1 MKAGKDVIERL
12 KKLRTAVE
20 KHRYNYHVLDK
31 EEISSEALDS
41 LKKELV
47 ELEAKYPELYDPN
60 SPSQRIAGEPLKE
73 FNKVPHKVEQ
83 WSFGDAF
90 TEEDMRDFDARVKR
104 FLAQDEIKENPQYVC
119 ELKIDGLKIVL
130 EYKKGELFK
139 VATRGDGKIGE
150 DVTMNVRTIESVP
163 LKLNLPVDII
173 VEGEVWLSK
182 ILFEKLNR
190 EQKNLDK
197 PLYAN
202 PRNVAAGSIRQ
213 LDPKITASRKLDVF
227 IYDVAKYEGSNV
239 PKSQYE
245 ELDLLKKLGF
255 KVNTHAKLCKNI
267 EEVLDFW
274 KKWKNESKKQ
284 DYWIDGVVVKVDDLV
299 MQKSLGYTGKS
310 PRFGIAYKFPAE
322 QVTTVVED
330 IKLQIGRTGV
340 LTPVAHL
347 RPVSVAGSTVSRA
360 TLHNEDE
367 IQRLDVR
374 VGDTVILQK
383 AGDVIPD
390 IVSVLKE
397 LRTGIEKP
405 YKFPTHVPECGGDGS
420 IERIPGEAAWR
431 CVFKNSDIQQK
442 RRLYHFV
449 SKKCFNMDGVGPR
462 QIDLFMEHGLVTSSN
477 DLFTL
482 TKGDLLGLPRFGDK
496 SADNVIESIEK
507 AKKVSLPRFL
517 FSLSIPQVGE
527 ETAEDVS
534 KYFKTLEKIREISA
548 EDLMKINGVGTTVA
562 QSIVD
567 FFKDKDHKI
576 LIEDLLKHVTIK
588 KVESIAGSKL
598 SGKTFV
604 LTGTLETMSRDE
616 AKVKIKNLG
625 GDVTSSVSIK
635 TSYVVAGN
643 DPGSKYDNAI
653 KLGVRVLNEGEF
665 LRLTE

>member
-1 MKAGKDVIERL
+1 MKIDKAIVERL
-12 KKLRTAVE
+12 KKLRDTVE

-47 ELEAKYPELYDPN
+47 ELEAQYPELYDPN
-60 SPSQRIAGEPLKE
+60 SPSQRVAGEPLKG

-90 TEEDMRDFDARVKR
+90 SEEDMKDFDARVKR
-104 FLAQDEIKENPQYVC
+104 FLIQDEIKTGPQYVC

-130 EYKKGELFK
+130 EYKKGELFQ
-139 VATRGDGKIGE
+139 VATRGDGKVGE
-150 DVTMNVRTIESVP
+150 DVTMNVRTIQSVP
-163 LKLNLPVDII
+163 LKLNCPLDII
-173 VEGEVWLSK
+173 VEGEVWMSK
-182 ILFEKLNR
+182 KVFEKLNK
-190 EQKNLDK
+190 EQEKLGK

-227 IYDVAKYEGSNV
+227 IYDVAKYDGKDV

-245 ELDLLKKLGF
+245 ELELLKKLGF
-255 KVNTHAKLCKNI
+255 KVNQYAKLCRNI
-267 EEVLDFW
+267 NEVLDFW
-274 KKWKNESKKQ
+274 KKWKTESKKQ
-284 DYWIDGVVVKVDDLV
+284 DYWIDGIVVKVNDVV

-322 QVTTVVED
+322 QVTTIVED

-397 LRTGIEKP
+397 LRTGKEKP

-462 QIDLFMEHGLVTSSN
+462 QIDAFMEQGLVGSAD

-482 TKGDLLGLPRFGDK
+482 TKGDLLGLPRFAEK
-496 SADNVIESIEK
+496 SADNVIDSIQK
-507 AKKVSLPRFL
+507 SKRISLARFL

-527 ETAEDVS
+527 ETAEDVE
-534 KYFKTLEKIREISA
+534 KHFKTLEKVQSA
-548 EDLMKINGVGTTVA
+548 TVEDFVKINGVGDVVA

-567 FFKDKDHKI
+567 FFKEKDHKI
-576 LIEDLLKHVTIK
+576 LVEELLKYVTIK
-588 KVESIAGSKL
+588 KVESISGSRL
-598 SGKTFV
+598 SGRTFV

-625 GDVTSSVSIK
+625 GDVTSSVSVK

-643 DPGSKYDNAI
+643 DPGSKYETAI
-653 KLGVRVLNEGEF
+653 KLGVKVLDEEGF
-665 LRLTE
+665 LKLIK

>member
-1 MKAGKDVIERL
+1 
-12 KKLRTAVE
+12 
-20 KHRYNYHVLDK
+20 
-31 EEISSEALDS
+31 
-41 LKKELV
+41 
-47 ELEAKYPELYDPN
+47 
-60 SPSQRIAGEPLKE
+60 
-73 FNKVPHKVEQ
+73 
-83 WSFGDAF
+83 
-90 TEEDMRDFDARVKR
+90 
-104 FLAQDEIKENPQYVC
+104 
-119 ELKIDGLKIVL
+119 
-130 EYKKGELFK
+130 
-139 VATRGDGKIGE
+139 
-150 DVTMNVRTIESVP
+150 
-163 LKLNLPVDII
+163 
-173 VEGEVWLSK
+173 
-182 ILFEKLNR
+182 
-190 EQKNLDK
+190 
-197 PLYAN
+197 
-202 PRNVAAGSIRQ
+202 
-213 LDPKITASRKLDVF
+213 
-227 IYDVAKYEGSNV
+227 
-239 PKSQYE
+239 
-245 ELDLLKKLGF
+245 
-255 KVNTHAKLCKNI
+255 
-267 EEVLDFW
+267 
-274 KKWKNESKKQ
+274 
-284 DYWIDGVVVKVDDLV
+284 
-299 MQKSLGYTGKS
+299 
-310 PRFGIAYKFPAE
+310 
-322 QVTTVVED
+322 
-330 IKLQIGRTGV
+330 
-340 LTPVAHL
+340 
-347 RPVSVAGSTVSRA
+347 
-360 TLHNEDE
+360 
-367 IQRLDVR
+367 
-374 VGDTVILQK
+374 
-383 AGDVIPD
+383 
-390 IVSVLKE
+390 
-397 LRTGIEKP
+397 
-405 YKFPTHVPECGGDGS
+405 
-420 IERIPGEAAWR
+420 
-431 CVFKNSDIQQK
+431 
-442 RRLYHFV
+442 
-449 SKKCFNMDGVGPR
+449 MDGVGPR